1 MTPEINLIAIFTI
14 LIVVGCAGG
23 AIAAYI
29 VNKIT
34 KKK

>member
-1 MTPEINLIAIFTI
+1 MTPEINLIAIFTT
-14 LIVVGCAGG
+14 LIVVCCAGG
-23 AIAAYI
+23 AIAASI